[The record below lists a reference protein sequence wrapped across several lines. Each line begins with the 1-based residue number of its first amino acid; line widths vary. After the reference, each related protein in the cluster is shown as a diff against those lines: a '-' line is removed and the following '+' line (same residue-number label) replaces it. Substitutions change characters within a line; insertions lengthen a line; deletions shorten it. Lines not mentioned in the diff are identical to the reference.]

1 MRETTDWFS
10 LFSRRVRKAG
20 YRINLEGEEK
30 RDPAQYIFNRQT
42 IELRCRSSI
51 LGAVEICEAKGV

>member
-1 MRETTDWFS
+1 MRETTDCFS
-10 LFSRRVRKAG
+10 LFSRGVRKAG

-42 IELRCRSSI
+42 IELRYRSSI

>member
-10 LFSRRVRKAG
+10 LFSRGVRKAG

-30 RDPAQYIFNRQT
+30 RDPAQYIFNGQT
-42 IELRCRSSI
+42 IELCRSSI